1 MSKKK
6 LQAHGKPGKR
16 TINTRSSLNLSLE
29 ETLRLAERQPNHP
42 ESWKALAFAFFRAG
56 RYAESLPHFERLV
69 ATGHEDANVSIHL
82 AKVKY
87 QLGAHQEA
95 EDLLKQVLEQRPNNV
110 EILSSLAYIRNAA
123 RDHAGALPYLERAYR
138 IDPNDPE
145 LLSIYG
151 STLQR
156 MFRYE
161 EALEKL
167 RKGLSIAPDSFA
179 LLNNYGNTLS
189 DIGRLDES
197 IEAYSKAAA
206 APNATHVAFSNLITS
221 IHYHPDYS
229 AEAITAVCKQWNE
242 RYAPRTAIA
251 RPIPKDQTPDRTLR
265 VGIVSDGF
273 CFHPAGQMTIRAFEQ
288 IARSDM
294 ELYLYSASNSFDY
307 ITFRFQAIAKQ
318 WVPIK
323 HLSEE
328 ALAER
333 IRDDRI
339 DILMDL
345 AGHNSG
351 NRMLSIAMQP
361 APLIV
366 KWVGGLINTTGIDAI
381 DYLISDDIETPP
393 GVDASYVE
401 KLIRLPGDYICYDP
415 PQHMPEI
422 EALPAKRNGFI
433 TLGCFNNAAK
443 VNTVVLGEWA
453 KIMQELPN
461 SRLYLK
467 SMQYN
472 SAELCQTITQFM
484 AEQGISA
491 ERLTIEG
498 PSPHAELLKAYNQV
512 DIALDPWPY
521 SGGLTTCEAFLMGVP
536 VVSLPG
542 PTFAGRHSATHL
554 VNAGMPELVVNSW
567 DEYRTRVL
575 ELASDLDSLAT
586 IRTHLRDVLLQSP
599 VCDAPRFAQQ
609 FSHAMRAIWQRYC
622 EGKAPAALRI
632 DTDNQAWFEDEQQ
645 PMQLQIP
652 QTQGAAQEGDFQFN
666 FEGKIITLDHGGLL
680 LADKGFA
687 DLQALGAFANIAF
700 DPASN
705 IKNAERLQQSGEL
718 HYYPHVALGN
728 GTEGTLY
735 ACLDPAMSGTLEPLP
750 PEQQL
755 PHHQKGS
762 QALAKLPITTLR
774 LDDIEGLESIDW
786 LLLDNLNDSLSILE
800 NGEEA
805 LANTLL
811 VQARVNFL
819 ATHRQQP
826 ELAQISH
833 WLSCHGFSFYR
844 LNNPQHCSHLPKRDG
859 LLSLQETQLVYAD
872 ALFVPSAKR
881 MLELTENQKLKLA
894 FILHTVYGIWDL
906 SCALLETVTPEL
918 ATSYLTQSGLIAT
931 RATITEK
938 PGNPTPLTQRAEPLP
953 PRKGKPAF
961 AMATP
966 KAFVGVPVY
975 DEEQHIEEAIR
986 SLAKQEMDGVSY
998 LISDNCSTDR
1008 TIEIIRDTVGSD
1020 KRFKIIQQE
1029 TNLGSFENFKFVFE
1043 QTDSEY
1049 FLWLGAHDY
1058 LSDEYLKETSRILDE
1073 NPSVSMACGLPYAV
1087 LNAEV
1092 DGPTETAMYSFNEA
1106 SPTERYINSAA
1117 KLANC
1122 TVFHSLFRRSNLK
1135 GFDFRKVISCDHVI
1149 ISHLLWHGELKY
1161 ARNSRY
1167 YRRYFEQRQENYQ
1180 ERFTGRKQELSRS
1193 DFYELYLDDFKSLA
1207 QKSIAEGELE
1217 RHAETLKRILKSRF
1231 G

>member
-29 ETLRLAERQPNHP
+29 EALRLAERQPNHP

-762 QALAKLPITTLR
+762 QVLAKLPITTLR

-800 NGEEA
+800 NGEKA

-826 ELAQISH
+826 ELTQISH
-833 WLSCHGFSFYR
+833 WLARHGFSFYR
-844 LNNPQHCSHLPKRDG
+844 LNNLNHYSHLPVHTDLRKQQA
-859 LLSLQETQLVYAD
+859 SQLVAAD
-872 ALFVPSAKR
+872 AIFIPSRER
-881 MLELTENQKLKLA
+881 MENLDTQQRVKLA
-894 FILHTVYGIWDL
+894 FILHSAYQIHDLTFGLLDREETSHGEQYLEHNGYLKKIIPTIKEEQKHRVYIN
-906 SCALLETVTPEL
+906 S
-918 ATSYLTQSGLIAT
+918 
-931 RATITEK
+931 
-938 PGNPTPLTQRAEPLP
+938 GNP
-953 PRKGKPAF
+953 KIC
-961 AMATP
+961 
-966 KAFVGVPVY
+966 VGVPAY
-975 DEEQHIEEAIR
+975 NEESYIYETIE
-986 SLAKQEMDGVSY
+986 SLKRQDVDGVRFI
-998 LISDNCSTDR
+998 ISDNASTDKTYEIAESLSSGDPR
-1008 TIEIIRDTVGSD
+1008 FEIIRH
-1020 KRFKIIQQE
+1020 
-1029 TNLGSFENFKFVFE
+1029 FENMGAADNFISLFK
-1043 QTDSEY
+1043 DSRSEY
-1049 FLWLGAHDY
+1049 FMWLGAHDC
-1058 LSDEYLKETSRILDE
+1058 LSDNYIAETARILDSE
-1073 NPSVSMACGLPYAV
+1073 RSVAMACGHPFGIMNGKV
-1087 LNAEV
+1087 F
-1092 DGPTETAMYSFNEA
+1092 GPIPEA
-1106 SPTERYINSAA
+1106 IYDFRQPKPADRYIDSVAS
-1117 KLANC
+1117 LANC
-1122 TVFHSLFRRSNLK
+1122 TVFHSLFRREHLD
-1135 GFDFRKVISCDHVI
+1135 GFEFRKTISADHTI
-1149 ISHLLWHGELKY
+1149 ISRLLWKGTLQYSERAKY
-1161 ARNSRY
+1161 F
-1167 YRRYFEQRQENYQ
+1167 RRYFPKRESTVE
-1180 ERFTGRKQELSRS
+1180 ERILGGNGS
-1193 DFYELYLDDFKSLA
+1193 
-1207 QKSIAEGELE
+1207 LE
-1217 RHAETLKRILKSRF
+1217 REDFFNHYISDLINLQGAQRDEELIIKVEEILRSRF
-1231 G
+1231 K